1 MKSNNL
7 KNLYSI
13 KTKIILMVILAVAL
27 TAFLCV
33 WTAIPLARNNVT
45 DVNKNYMIDLATLAG
60 SEIERNMSET
70 ASDEALSA
78 ENLTKIVGQVAVKG
92 INSSYTYVVA
102 ADSTMLFH
110 PTADKIGQPVENEA
124 VKSIISTMKT
134 GVKPE
139 SDVIEYLFKGVKKYA
154 SFYVDEGMKY
164 IVVVTADE
172 DEIMEA
178 VAQMQ
183 HNMIISIIFI
193 LVLCITLTAFLSYLI
208 VKPIGQMDRIIR
220 NLSDLDLRESDSIH
234 KIINKKDET
243 GSIGQSVSLLQEKL
257 AAVIRKI
264 IDSTQALHNT
274 SNGLSVNASETNNV
288 ISQVEKSITEIAHGA
303 TSQAQETQKASE
315 DVIVMGNMIK
325 DSANEV
331 ESLSA
336 NAKNVMEA
344 GNHALHILEELNG
357 INQKTKDSMRTIWEQ
372 TNATNESVLKI
383 KNATDIITDIAEET
397 NLLSLN
403 ASIEAARAGEM
414 GKGFA
419 VVAEQIK
426 KLAEQSSESAKEIAQ
441 TINILITESN
451 KTVEVMKDV
460 AEVIEKQDE
469 KVNETENSFRDVKQG
484 IDNSIAGIEV
494 ISEKTRHLDEARI
507 RVVDAVQNL
516 TAIAEENAA
525 STQETSAAAS
535 MVGEYMNNVSTD
547 AVELNNLAKT
557 LNDVVAEF
565 IMEEK

>member
-1 MKSNNL
+1 MKSNHL

-78 ENLTKIVGQVAVKG
+78 ENLSKIVGQVAVKG

-124 VKSIISTMKT
+124 VKSIISTIKT

-193 LVLCITLTAFLSYLI
+193 LVLCIALTAFLSYLI
-208 VKPIGQMDRIIR
+208 IKPIGQMDRIIR

-243 GSIGQSVSLLQEKL
+243 GSIGQSVSLLQKKL
-257 AAVIRKI
+257 TAVIRKI

-331 ESLSA
+331 ENLSA
-336 NAKNVMEA
+336 NAKTVMKA
-344 GNHALHILEELNG
+344 GNHALHILEELNE

-494 ISEKTRHLDEARI
+494 ISEKTRRLDEARI

-565 IMEEK
+565 IMEE

>member
-1 MKSNNL
+1 MKSNHL

-78 ENLTKIVGQVAVKG
+78 ENLSKIVGQVAVKG

-124 VKSIISTMKT
+124 VKSIISTIKT

-494 ISEKTRHLDEARI
+494 ISEKTRRLDEARI

-565 IMEEK
+565 IMEE